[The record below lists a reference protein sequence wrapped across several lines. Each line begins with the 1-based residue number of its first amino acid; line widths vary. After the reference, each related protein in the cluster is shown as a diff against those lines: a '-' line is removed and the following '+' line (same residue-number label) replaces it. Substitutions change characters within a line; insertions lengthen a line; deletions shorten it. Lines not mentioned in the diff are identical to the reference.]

1 MYSIF
6 RGLFKSSAVVKV
18 MKFKILQKPTKCT
31 ICNSLLY
38 YIKTLKLKIK
48 YSTWFGHCRIIIS
61 DYAIN
66 SYV

>member
-6 RGLFKSSAVVKV
+6 RDLFKSSAVVKV

-31 ICNSLLY
+31 ICNLLFY

-48 YSTWFGHCRIIIS
+48 YLT
-61 DYAIN
+61 
-66 SYV
+66 